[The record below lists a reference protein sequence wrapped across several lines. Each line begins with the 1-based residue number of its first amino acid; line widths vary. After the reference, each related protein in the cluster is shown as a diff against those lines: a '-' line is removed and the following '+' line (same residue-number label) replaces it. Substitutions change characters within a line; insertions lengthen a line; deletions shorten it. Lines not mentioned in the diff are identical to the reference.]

1 MDAPRPEPRPEP
13 VEGAG
18 PERRLLSERLEAFLD
33 QLREG
38 VTPNFGSFCG
48 SCYNPLPAG
57 QERSPLSPVLSL
69 SKGLPKGC
77 DHCDQGPRDRP
88 PVTSVPAEVI
98 EMHRRKQR
106 RESLIVNAFAYL
118 GLLLGVAIFVGL
130 VAIDVFYLGGA
141 LWLLVLSLV
150 ALLLGSRLLAGLLG
164 GVIGDELGYRYASRR
179 LAEEWAAYVAQREGE
194 QRD

>member
-1 MDAPRPEPRPEP
+1 MDAPRPEPVEGP

-18 PERRLLSERLEAFLD
+18 TERRLLSERLEAFLD

-38 VTPNFGSFCG
+38 ATPNFGSFCG

-57 QERSPLSPVLSL
+57 HD
-69 SKGLPKGC
+69 GC
-77 DHCDQGPRDRP
+77 DHCGQAIAARP

-98 EMHRRKQR
+98 EMHRRKLR

-150 ALLLGSRLLAGLLG
+150 VLLVGSRLLAGLLG

-179 LAEEWAAYVAQREGE
+179 LAEEWATYVGKREAERG
-194 QRD
+194 D

>member
-1 MDAPRPEPRPEP
+1 MDAPRPELVEGP
-13 VEGAG
+13 VDGAG

-38 VTPNFGSFCG
+38 ATPNFGSFCG

-57 QERSPLSPVLSL
+57 HER
-69 SKGLPKGC
+69 C
-77 DHCDQGPRDRP
+77 DHCGLELRDRP

-106 RESLIVNAFAYL
+106 RESLIVNSFAYL

-141 LWLLVLSLV
+141 LWLLVLSV
-150 ALLLGSRLLAGLLG
+150 VVLLLGSRLLAGILG